1 MGRKGFSYKISKLKK
16 YDTGAIFTLI
26 ILYIDYSVWVYSRYV
41 IFVYLETLFIN
52 QPKQVTSLV
61 DFGLFS

>member
-26 ILYIDYSVWVYSRYV
+26 IRYEYIQDMLYL
-41 IFVYLETLFIN
+41 FYLETLFIN